1 MINRLSVT
9 PVRYRPEVEDIQPDE
24 PTLAKSIADTM
35 LSISQETY
43 SNSAHAI
50 RSVHA
55 KSHGLLEARV
65 EVLDDLPPELAQGLF
80 ARPGTYDAV
89 VRLSTTPGDFLH
101 DTVSTPRGMALKI
114 IDVEGDRLP
123 GSEESRSQ
131 DFVMVNAREFNSPS
145 AKAFLLNLKGL
156 AATTDRLEG
165 TKEVLSKVFRGVE
178 ATLEKVGL
186 ESAALKSLGGN
197 PPTHILGE
205 SFFTQLPLRY
215 GDYIAKVAVVPA
227 SQNLKALAGTNLN
240 TSKDGDVIRHAVEE
254 FFEDETAV
262 WDLQVQL
269 CADLD
274 SMPVEGVDPWPE
286 EKSPFVTVARITV
299 EPQQAWSQ
307 ERARLVD
314 DGMHFSPWNGL
325 SAHQPLGQIMRLRK
339 QSYERSAAFRS
350 QRNRTPVTEPLQCP
364 FGHGGLKPGMLDK
377 TAEPPPRFPI

>member
-1 MINRLSVT
+1 MINRLTVT
-9 PVRYRPEVEDIQPDE
+9 PIPYRPDVEDIQPDE
-24 PTLAKSIADTM
+24 PTLAKSLADTM

-55 KSHGLLEARV
+55 KSHGLFEARV

-80 ARPGTYDAV
+80 ASPGTYEAV
-89 VRLSTTPGDFLH
+89 IRLSTTPGDFLH

-114 IDVEGDRLP
+114 LDVEGDRLP

-131 DFVMVNAREFNSPS
+131 DFVMVNAKEFNSPS
-145 AKAFLLNLKGL
+145 AKAFLVNLKGL

-178 ATLEKVGL
+178 SALEKVGL

-205 SFFTQLPLRY
+205 SFFTQLPLRF
-215 GDYIAKVAVVPA
+215 GDYIAKIAVVPA
-227 SQNLKALAGTNLN
+227 SQNLKALAGAKLD
-240 TSKDGDVIRHAVEE
+240 TSKDGDVIRHSVES

-262 WDLQVQL
+262 WNLQVQL
-269 CADLD
+269 CTDLEA
-274 SMPVEGVDPWPE
+274 MPVEGVDAWDE
-286 EKSPFVTVARITV
+286 AKSPYLTVARITV
-299 EPQQAWSQ
+299 DPQPAWTE
-307 ERARLVD
+307 ERSRQVD

-325 SAHQPLGQIMRLRK
+325 AAHQPLGQIMRLRK

-350 QRNRTPVTEPLQCP
+350 QRNLTPVTEPMHCP
-364 FGHGGLKPGMLDK
+364 FGHGVQPANLEKS
-377 TAEPPPRFPI
+377 AEPPPRFPI